1 MLKLILNQANL
12 ESWREISVL
21 IYIAGDINIIVY
33 LEPLEHVHNYLR
45 MITDNTDYGAST
57 HTTSL
62 SVLHTAHNKYEFITL
77 KNSNSR
83 SLHLIC
89 WKILFNIF
97 QFLTSVHVVIIHV
110 ILKQVCFIFLCV
122 IDLFWFIEG
131 TPWQIIHLVL
141 RKHYMKRIGESNC
154 HFRQEAINAIN

>member
-1 MLKLILNQANL
+1 MNQANL

-57 HTTSL
+57 HKTSL
-62 SVLHTAHNKYEFITL
+62 SVLHTVHNKYEFITL
-77 KNSNSR
+77 KNSNSQ

-97 QFLTSVHVVIIHV
+97 QFLLHERRLLICLKFSEKRVITLINIYYPFEITVYWKV
-110 ILKQVCFIFLCV
+110 IRISSKKPKVTIFV
-122 IDLFWFIEG
+122 
-131 TPWQIIHLVL
+131 
-141 RKHYMKRIGESNC
+141 
-154 HFRQEAINAIN
+154 